1 MSEIALMSLRFL
13 PASALGLSAIT
24 LLVGCE
30 STNAPSEA
38 EDTSG
43 IAMEDPAQWVDPFI
57 GTDRMGHTYPGA
69 TVPYGMV
76 QLTPQTRFEPYSAPD
91 GGYNPETY
99 RYCAGYQYG
108 DSTILGFAHTAFS
121 GTGHS
126 DLGDLLIMPTVGR
139 PDLASDGRGGPQF
152 GSPFPHDAE
161 DGQLAAACTHL
172 TRLPQTDGQGRA
184 DGEA

>member
-69 TVPYGMV
+69 TVPYGC
-76 QLTPQTRFEPYSAPD
+76 LLYT
-91 GGYNPETY
+91 
-99 RYCAGYQYG
+99 
-108 DSTILGFAHTAFS
+108 
-121 GTGHS
+121 S
-126 DLGDLLIMPTVGR
+126 D
-139 PDLASDGRGGPQF
+139 
-152 GSPFPHDAE
+152 
-161 DGQLAAACTHL
+161 AA
-172 TRLPQTDGQGRA
+172 D
-184 DGEA
+184 E